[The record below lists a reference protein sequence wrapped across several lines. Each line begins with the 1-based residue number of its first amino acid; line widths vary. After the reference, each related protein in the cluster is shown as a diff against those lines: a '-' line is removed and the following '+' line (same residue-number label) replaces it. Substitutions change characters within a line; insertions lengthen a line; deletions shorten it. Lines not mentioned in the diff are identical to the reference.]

1 MTRQGQSF
9 GRRQDCLFVVCMSSS
24 YATCV
29 CRSMVQTP
37 PRFLHT
43 KHITLSRLKGLAT
56 STLYMS
62 AESSILPGQQQ
73 HQTQDDTN
81 DADLQDA
88 IAMSYPPVP
97 NSPGPSVRS
106 FRTTASRAEAGA
118 ILTSDEDQ
126 VDGDGS
132 SAIPAG
138 PSTTPSDGPSDS
150 GNGASSTLTPA
161 LRMRLS
167 LARRLQAGVLQLK
180 SRSRYILLYQGL
192 FTLAQVA
199 TFITL
204 LVLGRKQTCAKP
216 LHTFLSLHIVRIAV
230 SYPIHFY
237 IALAPPK
244 SVKRICCRVDMPQS

>member
-1 MTRQGQSF
+1 
-9 GRRQDCLFVVCMSSS
+9 
-24 YATCV
+24 
-29 CRSMVQTP
+29 
-37 PRFLHT
+37 
-43 KHITLSRLKGLAT
+43 
-56 STLYMS
+56 MS
-62 AESSILPGQQQ
+62 AESTTLPEQPQ
-73 HQTQDDTN
+73 HQTQVDTS

-106 FRTTASRAEAGA
+106 FRTAASRAGAGA
-118 ILTSDEDQ
+118 IPAGSEDQ
-126 VDGDGS
+126 VDGEGPSAS
-132 SAIPAG
+132 SGG

-244 SVKRICCRVDMPQS
+244 SVKRIGCKVDMSQS